1 MQLSAIGDGSWI
13 SESGL
18 RLGVFLAVFLVM
30 ALAEAWRPKR
40 RLSYDKGSRWLT
52 NLTIVALDS
61 ILVRLMAAL
70 TVPLAAVAAAV
81 YAQRQGIGLFNWLD
95 WPVWL
100 EMLIAFIVLD
110 FAIWLQ
116 HLASHKVPMLWRLHQ
131 MHHADVDF
139 DVTTAIRFH
148 PVEIA
153 LSMLWKIICVFAL
166 GPAPEAVVL
175 FEIVLN
181 ACAMFNHANIAL
193 PAGVD
198 RILRLVLVTPDMH
211 RVHHSIQHHEHDSN
225 YGFNL
230 SIWDRIFRTYTP
242 QPEKGHDGMTIGL
255 PPYQNA
261 DPTRLAWSLSLPFRK
276 QR

>member
-193 PAGVD
+193 PTGVD

-211 RVHHSIQHHEHDSN
+211 RVHHSVQHHEHDSN